1 MILQPRLVTPESRN
15 RFNHISPEDALN
27 LKSRIHDPDL
37 VWMEA
42 YSIVPVLSSLLS
54 IKLSL
59 NHFSSLLTAAVEI
72 PSPSITFQQ
81 SKFR

>member
-1 MILQPRLVTPESRN
+1 MIPQPRLVTPESRN

-27 LKSRIHDPDL
+27 LKTRIHDPDL

-54 IKLSL
+54 PQSSLSL
-59 NHFSSLLTAAVEI
+59 TQ
-72 PSPSITFQQ
+72 T
-81 SKFR
+81 